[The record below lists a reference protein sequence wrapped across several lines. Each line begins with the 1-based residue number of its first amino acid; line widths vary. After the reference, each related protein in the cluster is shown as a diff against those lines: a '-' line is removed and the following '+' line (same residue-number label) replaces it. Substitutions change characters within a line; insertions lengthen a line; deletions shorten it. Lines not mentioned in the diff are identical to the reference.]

1 MTGREYLLQYKLA
14 DRRARRF
21 RREYEKELELIDTV
35 RSTADIDG
43 LPRGNGINKRV
54 EDRAVRLADKAM
66 EWKMAELDALHIRQE
81 IFETVSA
88 IGGDEADVL
97 IERYINCKT
106 WTDVCV
112 SVHWSWYKV
121 RELHNAGIAKLEQII
136 K

>member
-1 MTGREYLLQYKLA
+1 MTAREYLLQYKLA
-14 DRRARRF
+14 DRRAKRF
-21 RREYEKELELIDTV
+21 RREYERELELIDAV

-81 IFETVSA
+81 IFEAVNS
-88 IGGDEADVL
+88 IGGEEADVL
-97 IERYINCKT
+97 IERYLNCKT
-106 WTDVCV
+106 WTEVCV
-112 SVHWSWYKV
+112 AVHWSWYKV